1 MQNNYNK
8 LMNNLESL
16 NLNMFKANLSTY
28 LEYMENGSKKLA
40 IIVSKLWPLIPKLA
54 KSHKTRPAG
63 AAITI
68 ALPKYK

>member
-28 LEYMENGSKKLA
+28 LEYMENGSKTVIDIL
-40 IIVSKLWPLIPKLA
+40 
-54 KSHKTRPAG
+54 
-63 AAITI
+63 
-68 ALPKYK
+68 Y

>member
-28 LEYMENGSKKLA
+28 LEYMENGSKTVIDILYELS
-40 IIVSKLWPLIPKLA
+40 IIEDEEVSDNGSPFLGI
-54 KSHKTRPAG
+54 
-63 AAITI
+63 
-68 ALPKYK
+68 